1 MTHTREARNSTRELD
16 GFPELLT
23 AEQAAELLGISA
35 ATLNR
40 WGALRDLGQDVGPPC
55 YALSD
60 RVRRWDAVE
69 LKQWIRQVR
78 R

>member
-1 MTHTREARNSTRELD
+1 MRTRDARTYTRDAD

-40 WGALRDLGQDVGPPC
+40 WGALRDQGEEVGPPC

-60 RVRRWDAVE
+60 RVRRWDVIE